1 MLKDKLTVAA
11 HITRKSGPWIGI
23 ATMALIA
30 ANDLRS
36 KKNV

>member
-1 MLKDKLTVAA
+1 MLKDQLTVAA
-11 HITRKSGPWIGI
+11 HITRKAGPWV
-23 ATMALIA
+23 AMTAMALVA

>member
-1 MLKDKLTVAA
+1 MLKDQLTVAA
-11 HITRKSGPWIGI
+11 HIARKTGPWVGM

>member
-1 MLKDKLTVAA
+1 MLKDKMTVAA

-23 ATMALIA
+23 AVMALIA

-36 KKNV
+36 KKTT